1 MVYPLKSDIIE
12 IGLIGLV
19 RFKLQQTGRA
29 KMKEVKSLMVSKVTI
44 DENRCKGC
52 GLCVRACP
60 KKIMQLSKTKL
71 NEKGYHPAE
80 VIDQE
85 ACIACAS
92 CAWSCP
98 DTVIT
103 VEKE

>member
-1 MVYPLKSDIIE
+1 MPNTRRSIAI
-12 IGLIGLV
+12 
-19 RFKLQQTGRA
+19 
-29 KMKEVKSLMVSKVTI
+29 MVSRVTI

-60 KKIMQLSKTKL
+60 KKIVQLSKTKL
-71 NEKGYHPAE
+71 NERGYHPAE
-80 VIDQE
+80 VTDMDQ
-85 ACIACAS
+85 CIACAS
-92 CAWSCP
+92 CARTCP